1 MHLTVKDL
9 SRIRFVG
16 SLGLDLEARFAQL
29 RYADT
34 RPDEFADWRM
44 KVRRRLRHASA
55 SGTPGTGFLR
65 HAPGATPHVDTRRF
79 SSVAVVPFWGRI
91 RNYLEQEREERG
103 RAVLSGGVESLLNEL
118 HPSISWQAPLLHVD
132 NEQEGQ
138 RADPLGEGLVIAP
151 SLFAP
156 GPMVL
161 DAKTGGQDAPVLVYN
176 VSPTTDTAAGL
187 WQQQEED
194 RTAALSDLLGH
205 TRANVLES
213 LRSPVS
219 ISEISRRLELSHP
232 SVSRHLG
239 VLRRSGMVAAER
251 RDNLTLHRLTHLG
264 EAVLG
269 RKD

>member
-1 MHLTVKDL
+1 MWKASSTSCTPPSAGTHPCSTWTTNRKSSEPTRSGRAWSSLRRC
-9 SRIRFVG
+9 SRPGRW
-16 SLGLDLEARFAQL
+16 SS
-29 RYADT
+29 T
-34 RPDEFADWRM
+34 
-44 KVRRRLRHASA
+44 RRRA
-55 SGTPGTGFLR
+55 
-65 HAPGATPHVDTRRF
+65 
-79 SSVAVVPFWGRI
+79 
-91 RNYLEQEREERG
+91 
-103 RAVLSGGVESLLNEL
+103 
-118 HPSISWQAPLLHVD
+118 
-132 NEQEGQ
+132 
-138 RADPLGEGLVIAP
+138 
-151 SLFAP
+151 
-156 GPMVL
+156 
-161 DAKTGGQDAPVLVYN
+161 GQDAPVLVYN

-219 ISEISRRLELSHP
+219 ISEISRRLDLSHH

-239 VLRRSGMVAAER
+239 VLRRSAMVAAER

>member
-9 SRIRFVG
+9 SRIRLVG
-16 SLGLDLEARFAQL
+16 SLGLDLEARFAEL

-44 KVRRRLRHASA
+44 KVRRRLRQASTA
-55 SGTPGTGFLR
+55 GGPGTDFLR
-65 HAPGATPHVDTRRF
+65 RVPGAPPHADTRRF

-91 RNYLEQEREERG
+91 RNHLEQEREARG

-118 HPSISWQAPLLHVD
+118 HPSISWHAPLLHVD
-132 NEQEGQ
+132 DEQEGQ

-161 DAKTGGQDAPVLVYN
+161 DAETGGQDAPVLVYN

-187 WQQQEED
+187 WEQEGD

-213 LRSPVS
+213 LRSPMS
-219 ISEISRRLELSHP
+219 ISEISRRLDLSHP

-239 VLRRSGMVAAER
+239 VLRRSGMVAPER
-251 RDNLTLHRLTHLG
+251 RENLTLHRLTHLG
-264 EAVLG
+264 ETVLG
-269 RKD
+269 RRD